1 MSTDKP
7 SALKAESKTALKL
20 KVKAYSISPIMT
32 KQKPEKNKMNST
44 TPPLC
49 PPPAQKKPST
59 TENRQ
64 TKKNPNHFLLKK
76 YFPVPGVCQL
86 QVSEKRTIEISN
98 TESRMR
104 L

>member
-1 MSTDKP
+1 MSTDNP

-32 KQKPEKNKMNST
+32 KQKPEKNKMNHT

-49 PPPAQKKPST
+49 PPLAQKKPST

-64 TKKNPNHFLLKK
+64 TKKTQPLFAQKVFSYSWSMSAASLRKEDN
-76 YFPVPGVCQL
+76 
-86 QVSEKRTIEISN
+86 
-98 TESRMR
+98 
-104 L
+104 